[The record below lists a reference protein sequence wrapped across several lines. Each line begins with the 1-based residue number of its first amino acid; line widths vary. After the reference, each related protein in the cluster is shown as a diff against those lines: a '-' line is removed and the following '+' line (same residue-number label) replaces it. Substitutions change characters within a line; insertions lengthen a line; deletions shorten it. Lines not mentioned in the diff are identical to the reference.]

1 MIPSAGD
8 PAAPRSLCTPL
19 WWPQTRC
26 VQGYVPRSVS
36 AGLRPPSVVVPV
48 LIVGAGLRQN
58 LSPWPVLSS
67 SLLSP
72 AGIPTGL
79 VSEPSEHS
87 VSLRF

>member
-1 MIPSAGD
+1 MHPTVV
-8 PAAPRSLCTPL
+8 APNTLC
-19 WWPQTRC
+19 
-26 VQGYVPRSVS
+26 
-36 AGLRPPSVVVPV
+36 AGLRAPVRERGAAPPSVVAPV

-79 VSEPSEHS
+79 VSEPSERS